1 LSKGAMMLED
11 RLKHLE
17 TIIAKNQ
24 YRFYEIG
31 QALLEI
37 RDSRLYKQALFTSFE
52 AYARSRWDI
61 GRSQVYRLIDAYSV
75 INNLSPIG
83 DRLPGNEAQTRPL
96 VPLSPPEQRQIW
108 KAFLDTKVEV
118 TARNIQNFINERKA
132 KENTPTP
139 DLVDRISDE
148 YMAAVKEM
156 LAQVKYA
163 LNDKWQQTSRQAA
176 LLWHRVIQEKIICR
190 ETGHGANT

>member
-1 LSKGAMMLED
+1 M
-11 RLKHLE
+11 KHLE

-52 AYARSRWDI
+52 TYARSRWDI

-96 VPLSPPEQRQIW
+96 VPLSPPEQREIW
-108 KAFLDTKVEV
+108 KAFLNTKVEV
-118 TARNIQNFINERKA
+118 TARNIQNFINERKT
-132 KENTPTP
+132 KEDTATP

-148 YMAAVKEM
+148 YMAAVEEM
-156 LAQVKYA
+156 LVQVKYA

-190 ETGHGANT
+190 ESGHEANT

>member
-1 LSKGAMMLED
+1 MQQD

-83 DRLPGNEAQTRPL
+83 DRLPGNETQTRPL
-96 VPLSPPEQRQIW
+96 VPLSPPEQRKIW
-108 KAFLDTKVEV
+108 QEFLNTKTEV
-118 TARNIQNFINERKA
+118 TARNIQRFINERRA
-132 KENTPTP
+132 KENTPDS
-139 DLVDRISDE
+139 DLINQIGDE
-148 YMAAVKEM
+148 YMAAVQKM
-156 LAQVKYA
+156 LNQVQYAQ
-163 LNDKWQQTSRQAA
+163 NDQWQQTSRQAA
-176 LLWHRVIQEKIICR
+176 LLWNRVIQEKIVSR
-190 ETGHGANT
+190 EAGR

>member
-1 LSKGAMMLED
+1 MMLAD

-31 QALLEI
+31 KALLEI

-75 INNLSPIG
+75 IKILSPIG

-96 VPLSPPEQRQIW
+96 VPYSTPEQREIW
-108 KAFLDTKVEV
+108 KAFLNTKVEV
-118 TARNIQNFINERKA
+118 TARNIQNFINERKT
-132 KENTPTP
+132 KENKPTP
-139 DLVDRISDE
+139 DVDRISDE
-148 YMAAVKEM
+148 YMDAVKEM
-156 LAQVKYA
+156 MAQVKYA

>member
-1 LSKGAMMLED
+1 MQQD

-17 TIIAKNQ
+17 IIIAKNQ
-24 YRFYEIG
+24 CRFYEIG

-61 GRSQVYRLIDAYSV
+61 GRSQVYRLIDAYKV

-96 VPLSPPEQRQIW
+96 VPLSPPEQRKIW
-108 KAFLDTKVEV
+108 KEFLNTKAEV
-118 TARNIQNFINERKA
+118 TARNIQKFIDERKA
-132 KENTPTP
+132 KENIPAP
-139 DLVDRISDE
+139 DLVNQIGDE
-148 YMAAVKEM
+148 YMAAVQKM
-156 LAQVKYA
+156 LDQVQYAQ
-163 LNDKWQQTSRQAA
+163 NDQWQKTSRQAA
-176 LLWHRVIQEKIICR
+176 LLWHRVIQEKIVSR
-190 ETGHGANT
+190 EAGNGVNT

>member
-1 LSKGAMMLED
+1 MQQD

-61 GRSQVYRLIDAYSV
+61 GRSQLYRLIDAYNV

-96 VPLSPPEQRQIW
+96 VPLSPPEQRKIW
-108 KAFLDTKVEV
+108 KEFLNTKVEV
-118 TARNIQNFINERKA
+118 TARNIQKFIEERKA
-132 KENTPTP
+132 KEDTPAS
-139 DLVDRISDE
+139 DLVDQIGDE
-148 YMAAVKEM
+148 YMAAVQKM
-156 LAQVKYA
+156 LNQVQYAQ
-163 LNDKWQQTSRQAA
+163 NDQWQKTSRQAA
-176 LLWHRVIQEKIICR
+176 LLWNRVIQEKIVSR
-190 ETGHGANT
+190 EAGNGNDT

>member
-1 LSKGAMMLED
+1 MQQY

-17 TIIAKNQ
+17 TIIARNQ

-37 RDSRLYKQALFTSFE
+37 RDSHLYKQALFTSFE

-83 DRLPGNEAQTRPL
+83 DRLPGNETQTRPL
-96 VPLSPPEQRQIW
+96 VPLSPPEQRKIW
-108 KAFLDTKVEV
+108 QEFLNTKIEV
-118 TARNIQNFINERKA
+118 TARNIQKFINERKA
-132 KENTPTP
+132 KENIPDS
-139 DLVDRISDE
+139 DLVDQIGDE
-148 YMAAVKEM
+148 YMAAVQKM
-156 LAQVKYA
+156 LNQVQYAQ
-163 LNDKWQQTSRQAA
+163 NDRWQQTSRQAA
-176 LLWHRVIQEKIICR
+176 LLWNRVIQEKIVSEEAGR
-190 ETGHGANT
+190 

>member
-1 LSKGAMMLED
+1 MMLED

-83 DRLPGNEAQTRPL
+83 DRLPGNEAQIRPL

-108 KAFLDTKVEV
+108 KAFLDTNVEV
-118 TARNIQNFINERKA
+118 TARNIQHFINERKT

-139 DLVDRISDE
+139 DLVDQISDE

-163 LNDKWQQTSRQAA
+163 LNDTWQQTSRQAA

-190 ETGHGANT
+190 ETGHGAHT